1 MLHTDFLIVG
11 GGIIGLSL
19 GRELARRFQG
29 AAIALIEKENKIAL
43 HASGRNSGVLHAGFY
58 YSADSLKARLTR
70 NGNRTLTDY
79 CLENGLRI
87 NRCGKVV
94 VASTESEI
102 EGIHEL
108 KARAERNGVD
118 LQLIDE
124 KELRDLEPN
133 ARTVQKALFSP
144 TTSTV
149 DPREVCRHIASGFPP
164 NVNVLCGRR
173 FIRRERN
180 RVVTQRETIQYRYL
194 FNAAGLYADRVARHF
209 GAGRDFT
216 MIPFKGIY
224 LRYRDDDLL
233 QRHVYPVP
241 NLRNP
246 FLGVHFTKTVDGH
259 VKIGPTA
266 IPAFWRENYGLIERF
281 HWREFGEI
289 VSREALLLLRNRFDF
304 RGLALAEMRKYRRG
318 FFIRESR
325 KLVNELDPNRFGGHA
340 LPGIRAQLL
349 NLKTNALVMD
359 FLIEHAE
366 NSTHV
371 LNAVSPAFTSAF
383 SFASHILD
391 ASQNQMRALAPQRPQ
406 PDSSAP
412 PARVKGFDKIIR

>member
-1 MLHTDFLIVG
+1 MLQTDFLIIG

-29 AAIALIEKENKIAL
+29 ATIVLLEKENEVAV

-70 NGNRTLTDY
+70 NGNRALTDY
-79 CLENGLRI
+79 CLDNGLRI

-94 VASTESEI
+94 VASTAADLT
-102 EGIHEL
+102 GIYEL
-108 KARAERNGVD
+108 KSRAERNGVD
-118 LQLIDE
+118 LALIDE
-124 KELRDLEPN
+124 HELKHIEPN
-133 ARTVQKALFSP
+133 ARSFQKALFSP
-144 TTSTV
+144 ATSTV
-149 DPREVCRHIASGFPP
+149 DPKQVCRHIASAFPR
-164 NVNVLCGRR
+164 NVRMLCGRR
-173 FIRRERN
+173 FVGREKS
-180 RVVTQRETIQYRYL
+180 RVFTQKETIQYRHL

-209 GAGRDFT
+209 GAGADYT

-224 LRYRDDDLL
+224 LRYDDDRLL

-266 IPAFWRENYGLIERF
+266 IPAFWRENYYRGERF
-281 HWREFGEI
+281 NFSELVEI
-289 VSREALLLLRNRFDF
+289 VVREAGLLLHNRFNF
-304 RGLALAEMRKYRRG
+304 RELAVHEIKKYRRAN
-318 FFIRESR
+318 FIREAR
-325 KLVNELDPNRFGGHA
+325 KLVNFLEPRQFVGHT

-349 NLKTNALVMD
+349 NLKTHELVMD
-359 FLIEHAE
+359 FLVEQAE

-383 SFASHILD
+383 SFAGHIVDESLPH
-391 ASQNQMRALAPQRPQ
+391 MHG
-406 PDSSAP
+406 
-412 PARVKGFDKIIR
+412 V

>member
-1 MLHTDFLIVG
+1 MMHTDFLIVG

-19 GRELARRFQG
+19 GRELSRRFQG
-29 AAIALIEKENKIAL
+29 AAIVLIEKENEIAL

-70 NGNRTLTDY
+70 NGNRALTDY

-94 VASTESEI
+94 VATTEQEI
-102 EGIHEL
+102 EGIQEL

-124 KELRDLEPN
+124 KELHDLEPN

-164 NVNVLCGRR
+164 NVNILCGRR
-173 FIRRERN
+173 FMGRERH
-180 RVVTQRETIQYRYL
+180 RVFTQRETIHYRYL
-194 FNAAGLYADRVARHF
+194 FNAAGLYADRVARQF

-281 HWREFGEI
+281 DWREFGEI
-289 VSREALLLLRNRFDF
+289 VSREALLLLRNRFGF

-318 FFIRESR
+318 FFIREAR

-383 SFASHILD
+383 SFASYILD
-391 ASQNQMRALAPQRPQ
+391 ASQNQMRDLA
-406 PDSSAP
+406 
-412 PARVKGFDKIIR
+412 I

>member
-1 MLHTDFLIVG
+1 MITTDFLVVG
-11 GGIIGLSL
+11 AGIIGLSL
-19 GRELARRFQG
+19 GRELARRFPG
-29 AAIALIEKENKIAL
+29 AAIVILEKETEVAF

-58 YSADSLKARLTR
+58 YSADSLKARFTR
-70 NGNRTLTDY
+70 DGNRALTEY
-79 CLENGLRI
+79 CLTHGLAI

-94 VASTESEI
+94 VASTEAEI

-108 KARAERNGVD
+108 KSRAERNGVE
-118 LQLIDE
+118 LHLIDAN
-124 KELRDLEPN
+124 ELKDLEPN

-149 DPREVCRHIASGFPP
+149 NPKQVCRHMAAALPR
-164 NVNVLCGRR
+164 NVKLLYERRLMGR
-173 FIRRERN
+173 EKDW
-180 RVVTQRETIQYRYL
+180 VATQREKIRYRYL

-209 GAGRDFT
+209 GAGREFT

-224 LRYRDDDLL
+224 LRYGDDRLL
-233 QRHVYPVP
+233 RRHVYPVP

-266 IPAFWRENYGLIERF
+266 IPAFWRENYSAAERF
-281 HWREFGEI
+281 DRHEFAEI
-289 VSREALLLLRNRFDF
+289 VAKEARLLLHNSFNF
-304 RGLALAEMRKYRRG
+304 RSLAFEEIRKYRRSV
-318 FFIRESR
+318 FIRAAG
-325 KLVNELDPNRFGGHA
+325 KLVNTLDPGRFTGHTQ
-340 LPGIRAQLL
+340 PGIRAQLL

-371 LNAVSPAFTSAF
+371 LNAVSPAFTSAL
-383 SFASHILD
+383 SFACHIVD
-391 ASQNQMRALAPQRPQ
+391 ESQKRMPFTP
-406 PDSSAP
+406 
-412 PARVKGFDKIIR
+412 